1 MGGTWGH
8 WAQLNTTRGCRNSMN
23 APLAG
28 GKRSKLVGW
37 VHRPMTM
44 GLQRV
49 LFEVR
54 STFQVV
60 FD

>member
-8 WAQLNTTRGCRNSMN
+8 WVQLNTRGCRNSMN

-37 VHRPMTM
+37 AHRPMTM
-44 GLQRV
+44 GSSACCSRWGA
-49 LFEVR
+49 R
-54 STFQVV
+54 SRWC
-60 FD
+60 

>member
-8 WAQLNTTRGCRNSMN
+8 WVQLNTRGCRNSMN

-44 GLQRV
+44 GLQHM

-54 STFQVV
+54 STF
-60 FD
+60 